1 MEEGISNSSAR
12 GGEGRARGAKLYR
25 GTWKREREG
34 ILAPRGFVKDDGGDG
49 SGSSSGGVAADAGGR
64 EGEEGMP
71 LPVT

>member
-1 MEEGISNSSAR
+1 M
-12 GGEGRARGAKLYR
+12 
-25 GTWKREREG
+25 
-34 ILAPRGFVKDDGGDG
+34 KDDGGDG